1 MPMFR
6 VSECAFLRQPID
18 WIQLTWAIITTAV
31 ENKIDWAID
40 VHIFFFCL
48 LKGFL
53 AKWQFLRAQ
62 LRYGCTM
69 FPMVAS
75 KPIEFYVSHKS
86 KIVNADSLPLY
97 LSHLLHISLEM
108 TAFLFISYQKS
119 IEQIINTFE
128 RLHLELSWQ

>member
-1 MPMFR
+1 
-6 VSECAFLRQPID
+6 
-18 WIQLTWAIITTAV
+18 
-31 ENKIDWAID
+31 
-40 VHIFFFCL
+40 
-48 LKGFL
+48 
-53 AKWQFLRAQ
+53 
-62 LRYGCTM
+62 M